1 MTTSFILEET
11 PTTPGQPPHTPFS
24 YVMPGYFEAMG
35 IRLVS
40 GRTFTSRDTRDSPS
54 VVVVNEAFASTHWPG
69 RSALGR
75 RLAFISDGPPVW
87 REVVGVTGSVLRS
100 TQSHEPEAAF
110 HMPAAQRPF
119 ALDSAFEMTLVVRG
133 ELPPEALLAPMR
145 EALEAVDAEQPFYDV
160 RPLDQLIARALA
172 VRQVVRNILGGFAVV
187 ALVLAAVGIY
197 GVIAYATGERRREI
211 GVRVALG
218 AHPRQILRLVLGQG
232 LRLTA
237 IGLGAGLLGSLALSQ
252 SLRGLLYRVQ
262 PADPVTYVITSLIL
276 AAVAGLACL
285 LPALRAST
293 VDPAEALRAE

>member
-1 MTTSFILEET
+1 LLLLQ
-11 PTTPGQPPHTPFS
+11 G
-24 YVMPGYFEAMG
+24 A
-35 IRLVS
+35 
-40 GRTFTSRDTRDSPS
+40 
-54 VVVVNEAFASTHWPG
+54 VVF
-69 RSALGR
+69 
-75 RLAFISDGPPVW
+75 
-87 REVVGVTGSVLRS
+87 VL
-100 TQSHEPEAAF
+100 
-110 HMPAAQRPF
+110 
-119 ALDSAFEMTLVVRG
+119 
-133 ELPPEALLAPMR
+133 
-145 EALEAVDAEQPFYDV
+145 
-160 RPLDQLIARALA
+160 LIACVNVANLLVARFSFRRRET
-172 VRQVVRNILGGFAVV
+172 VIRQVVRNVLGGFAVV